1 MGIGACLSEDHRLLS
16 SRKIE
21 KKKMAAI
28 FKLLLLSVCM
38 LFGNAEVITHNTA
51 GTVAASFE
59 VHCTDTEMTVYF
71 DKDQLDGRTL
81 NDGTNNRTYSIMWY
95 NQDSDRNCR
104 VYRTDLANVE
114 LTSTSASAFT
124 NAINIKATLPTGCGV
139 NEIYDDYHIMYNQTV
154 VVTYGS
160 NPNNY
165 VRREEYD
172 YYNVMCMRNRTVEE
186 KLGGV
191 GHFNTSLRQQGT
203 DAKNTTL
210 DYVFTFVQYDNQ
222 GLAQSEYQLGEFIQ
236 FTIMFNTSLTSTKA
250 VVQKCW
256 TTSDGSNMEYNL
268 IKDRCADDVGSRILH
283 QSDKKFSWQTEA
295 FRYLGA
301 STSQIYAECL
311 VRICVD
317 TDTTAE
323 CTHCTSIRKRRAIED
338 DSVEQT
344 SPGEMVVLRSPKF
357 YILDNQATPTNS
369 QAAASNNVLSGTT
382 GTILI
387 VLLATLILIV
397 ALAVI
402 KKVFFPTPV
411 PQVAAVTMKGIDNQG
426 LA

>member
-1 MGIGACLSEDHRLLS
+1 MGLS

-28 FKLLLLSVCM
+28 FKLLLLSVCT

-59 VHCTDTEMTVYF
+59 VHRTDTEMTVYF

-104 VYRTDLANVE
+104 VYSTDLANVE

-139 NEIYDDYHIMYNQTV
+139 NEIYDDYHIMY
-154 VVTYGS
+154 
-160 NPNNY
+160 
-165 VRREEYD
+165 
-172 YYNVMCMRNRTVEE
+172 MRNITVEE

-317 TDTTAE
+317 ADNTAE
-323 CTHCTSIRKRRAIED
+323 CTPCTSIRKRRAIED